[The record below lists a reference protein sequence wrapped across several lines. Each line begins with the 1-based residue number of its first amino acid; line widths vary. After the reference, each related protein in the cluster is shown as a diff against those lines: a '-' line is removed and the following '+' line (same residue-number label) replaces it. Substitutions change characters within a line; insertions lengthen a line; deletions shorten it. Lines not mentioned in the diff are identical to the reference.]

1 MFKTFFPK
9 TVPFMR
15 LRSKIS

>member
-9 TVPFMR
+9 IIPFFR
-15 LRSKIS
+15 